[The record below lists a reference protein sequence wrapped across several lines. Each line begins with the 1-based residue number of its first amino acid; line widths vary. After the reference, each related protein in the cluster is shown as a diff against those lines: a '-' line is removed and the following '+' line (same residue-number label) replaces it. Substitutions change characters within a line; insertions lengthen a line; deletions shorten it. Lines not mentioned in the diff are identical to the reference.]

1 MNKDKILGMILS
13 GGLSRRM
20 GSDKTFKKISGVNLI
35 QHTIKRSTK
44 QVGRLIVNSNDSNK
58 IFKHLDSTII
68 VKDCIPGNF
77 GPLVGILSGIKWARH
92 DSNYNW
98 LVSFPVDSPFFPNDI
113 VNRFIEESE
122 SYEILMAECSKRV
135 HPVFSMWK
143 VNIEME
149 NQLEFFLNAGGRKI
163 DEFTKKFKTRVV
175 KFEEFGYDPFFNVN
189 TVEDLKIANEI
200 YNKYFKD

>member
-1 MNKDKILGMILS
+1 MNKDKILGIILS
-13 GGLSRRM
+13 GGLSKRM
-20 GSDKTFKKISGVNLI
+20 GSDKTFKKISGINLI
-35 QHTIKRSTK
+35 DHSVKRSIE
-44 QVGRLIVNSNDSNK
+44 QVGKLIVNSNDSNK
-58 IFKHLDSTII
+58 ISKNLDSII
-68 VKDCIPGNF
+68 IINDCIPGNF

-92 DSNYNW
+92 HSYHNW
-98 LVSFPVDSPFFPNDI
+98 LVSFPVDSPFFPNNI

-122 SYEILMAECSKRV
+122 NYEILMAECSKRV

-149 NQLEFFLNAGGRKI
+149 NQLESFLNDGGRKI

-189 TVEDLKIANEI
+189 TVNDLKIANEI
-200 YNKYFKD
+200 YNRYFKD

>member
-1 MNKDKILGMILS
+1 
-13 GGLSRRM
+13 
-20 GSDKTFKKISGVNLI
+20 
-35 QHTIKRSTK
+35 
-44 QVGRLIVNSNDSNK
+44 
-58 IFKHLDSTII
+58 
-68 VKDCIPGNF
+68 
-77 GPLVGILSGIKWARH
+77 
-92 DSNYNW
+92 
-98 LVSFPVDSPFFPNDI
+98 
-113 VNRFIEESE
+113 
-122 SYEILMAECSKRV
+122 MAECSERV

>member
-1 MNKDKILGMILS
+1 MNKEKILGMILS

-98 LVSFPVDSPFFPNDI
+98 LVSFPVDSPFF
-113 VNRFIEESE
+113 
-122 SYEILMAECSKRV
+122 SK
-135 HPVFSMWK
+135 
-143 VNIEME
+143 
-149 NQLEFFLNAGGRKI
+149 
-163 DEFTKKFKTRVV
+163 
-175 KFEEFGYDPFFNVN
+175 
-189 TVEDLKIANEI
+189 
-200 YNKYFKD
+200 